1 MAPWPY
7 PWQQVI
13 GRKPGQRFGLTA
25 LGLFTDEK
33 EIANSPYQTGI
44 NKPGDIKYKDLN
56 ADGIINDKDKGPIGY
71 GSIPEIV
78 YGFGPTVSFKGFSL
92 GAFFKGISK
101 VDIYAN
107 GSGLQPFSHGST
119 RGNLFTDISNRWT
132 PENPNPN
139 AFYPRL
145 TYGTENMNYEGSSWW
160 VKNGA
165 FIRLQNVEFS
175 YTLAKRTWFN
185 KLGLSNFRIYF
196 LGYNLA
202 TFSQFKMWDVEL
214 GDGKGAQYPLIK
226 TYNIGIDCRFK

>member
-1 MAPWPY
+1 
-7 PWQQVI
+7 VI